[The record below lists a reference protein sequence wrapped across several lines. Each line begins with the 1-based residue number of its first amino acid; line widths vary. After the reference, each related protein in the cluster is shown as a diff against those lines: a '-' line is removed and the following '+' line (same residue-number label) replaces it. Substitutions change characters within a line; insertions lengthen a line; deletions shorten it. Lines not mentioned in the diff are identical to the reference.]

1 MNWLANK
8 RDTVFLGQACK
19 VSGHAISSTLVE
31 VPEEKR
37 IELPVF
43 EETQMGL
50 SLGLALQG
58 FVPVTIYPRI
68 DFLLSAINQM
78 VNKTINE
85 FDLPDILI
93 NNAGINVFGEPLSMP
108 DSEWKRA
115 FSVDL
120 DGVWFGCKAVLPHM
134 LKKNKGSI
142 VNVASVHG
150 IQIIPNCFPYPVA
163 KHGVIGLTKALAVDY
178 ASKGIKINSISPGY
192 IDTPIVERFF
202 KTKPD
207 PDAARKEAENHQ
219 PIKRM
224 GTTDE
229 IANTIMF
236 MSSDECN
243 YMIGANIVVD
253 GGITLRMHE
262 NDDTGAG

>member
-1 MNWLANK
+1 MSNRFENKIVIVTGAASGIGEKTAIKFANEGAK
-8 RDTVFLGQACK
+8 VVIADINKEMGNIVADQIKKDNGDALFVETNVAEFISVDNMVSQTLDTFG
-19 VSGHAISSTLVE
+19 I
-31 VPEEKR
+31 
-37 IELPVF
+37 
-43 EETQMGL
+43 
-50 SLGLALQG
+50 
-58 FVPVTIYPRI
+58 
-68 DFLLSAINQM
+68 
-78 VNKTINE
+78 
-85 FDLPDILI
+85 PDVLI
-93 NNAGINVFGEPLSMP
+93 NNAGINVFGEPLDMP

-134 LKKNKGSI
+134 LKRNKGSI

-178 ASKGIKINSISPGY
+178 AAKGIKINSISPGY
-192 IDTPIVERFF
+192 IETPIIDRFF
-202 KTKPD
+202 NTKPD
-207 PDAARKEAENHQ
+207 PIAARKEAENHQ

-262 NDDTGAG
+262 NEDTGAG

>member
-1 MNWLANK
+1 MRFKNK
-8 RDTVFLGQACK
+8 VVIVTGAGSGIGETTAIKFAKEGAKVVIADIDPKNGKRVSDIISESNGSALFVETNVASFETV
-19 VSGHAISSTLVE
+19 
-31 VPEEKR
+31 
-37 IELPVF
+37 
-43 EETQMGL
+43 
-50 SLGLALQG
+50 
-58 FVPVTIYPRI
+58 
-68 DFLLSAINQM
+68 NQM
-78 VNKTINE
+78 VDKTSIE
-85 FDLPDILI
+85 FGSPDILI
-93 NNAGINVFGEPLSMP
+93 NNAGINVFGEPLNMP

-134 LKKNKGSI
+134 LKKNKGCI

-202 KTKPD
+202 QAKPN
-207 PDAARKEAENHQ
+207 PQEARKEAENHQ

-229 IANTIMF
+229 IANVIMF

-262 NDDTGAG
+262 NDDTGAE

>member
-1 MNWLANK
+1 MRFKNKTVIVTGAGSGIGETTAIKFAQEGANVVIADIDPVNGK
-8 RDTVFLGQACK
+8 IVTTKINDANGSALF
-19 VSGHAISSTLVE
+19 VE
-31 VPEEKR
+31 TNVAN
-37 IELPVF
+37 F
-43 EETQMGL
+43 D
-50 SLGLALQG
+50 S
-58 FVPVTIYPRI
+58 
-68 DFLLSAINQM
+68 INEM

-85 FDLPDILI
+85 YDLPDILI
-93 NNAGINVFGEPLSMP
+93 NNAGINVFGEPLKMP

-178 ASKGIKINSISPGY
+178 AAKGIKINSISPGY
-192 IDTPIVERFF
+192 IDTPIIERFF

>member
-1 MNWLANK
+1 MRFKNKTVIVTGAGSGIGETTAIKFAQEGANVIIADIDPINGK
-8 RDTVFLGQACK
+8 IVTTKINDANGSALF
-19 VSGHAISSTLVE
+19 VE
-31 VPEEKR
+31 TNVAN
-37 IELPVF
+37 F
-43 EETQMGL
+43 D
-50 SLGLALQG
+50 S
-58 FVPVTIYPRI
+58 
-68 DFLLSAINQM
+68 INEM

-93 NNAGINVFGEPLSMP
+93 NNAGINVFGEPLKMP

-178 ASKGIKINSISPGY
+178 ASRGIKINSISPGY

>member
-1 MNWLANK
+1 MSNRFESKIVIVTGAASGIGEKTAIKFANEGAK
-8 RDTVFLGQACK
+8 VVIADINKEMGNIVADQIKKDNGDALFVETNVAEFISVDNMVSQTLDTFG
-19 VSGHAISSTLVE
+19 I
-31 VPEEKR
+31 
-37 IELPVF
+37 
-43 EETQMGL
+43 
-50 SLGLALQG
+50 
-58 FVPVTIYPRI
+58 
-68 DFLLSAINQM
+68 
-78 VNKTINE
+78 
-85 FDLPDILI
+85 PDVLI
-93 NNAGINVFGEPLSMP
+93 NNAGINVFGEPLNMP

-178 ASKGIKINSISPGY
+178 AAKGIKINSISPGY
-192 IDTPIVERFF
+192 IETPIIDRFF
-202 KTKPD
+202 NTKPD
-207 PDAARKEAENHQ
+207 PIAARKEAENHQ

-262 NDDTGAG
+262 NEDTGAG

>member
-1 MNWLANK
+1 MSNRFESKIVIVTGAASGIGEKTAIKFANEGAK
-8 RDTVFLGQACK
+8 VVIADINKETGNIVADQIKKDNGEALFVETNVAEFISVENMVSQTLDTFG
-19 VSGHAISSTLVE
+19 I
-31 VPEEKR
+31 
-37 IELPVF
+37 
-43 EETQMGL
+43 
-50 SLGLALQG
+50 
-58 FVPVTIYPRI
+58 
-68 DFLLSAINQM
+68 
-78 VNKTINE
+78 
-85 FDLPDILI
+85 PDVLI
-93 NNAGINVFGEPLSMP
+93 NNAGINVFGEPLNMP

-178 ASKGIKINSISPGY
+178 AAKGIKINSISPGY
-192 IDTPIVERFF
+192 IETPIIDRFF
-202 KTKPD
+202 NTKPD
-207 PDAARKEAENHQ
+207 PIAARKEAENHQ

-262 NDDTGAG
+262 NEDTGAG

>member
-1 MNWLANK
+1 MSNRFESKIVIVTGAASGIGEKTAIKFANE
-8 RDTVFLGQACK
+8 GAK
-19 VSGHAISSTLVE
+19 VVIADINKEMGNIVADQIKKDNGEALFVETNVAEFISVDNMVSQTLNTFG
-31 VPEEKR
+31 
-37 IELPVF
+37 I
-43 EETQMGL
+43 
-50 SLGLALQG
+50 
-58 FVPVTIYPRI
+58 
-68 DFLLSAINQM
+68 
-78 VNKTINE
+78 
-85 FDLPDILI
+85 PDVLI
-93 NNAGINVFGEPLSMP
+93 NNAGINVFGEPLNMP

-178 ASKGIKINSISPGY
+178 AAKGIKINSISPGY
-192 IDTPIVERFF
+192 IETPIIDRFF
-202 KTKPD
+202 NTKPD
-207 PDAARKEAENHQ
+207 PIAARKEAENHQ

-236 MSSDECN
+236 MSSDECD

-262 NDDTGAG
+262 NEDTGAG

>member
-1 MNWLANK
+1 MRFKNKVVIVTGSGSGIGETTAIKFAQEGAKVVIADIDAKSGETVSDKINKSNGSALFIKTNVANFE
-8 RDTVFLGQACK
+8 TV
-19 VSGHAISSTLVE
+19 
-31 VPEEKR
+31 
-37 IELPVF
+37 
-43 EETQMGL
+43 
-50 SLGLALQG
+50 
-58 FVPVTIYPRI
+58 
-68 DFLLSAINQM
+68 NQM
-78 VNKTINE
+78 VDITLNE
-85 FDLPDILI
+85 FGSPDILI
-93 NNAGINVFGEPLSMP
+93 NNAGINVFGEPLNMP
-108 DSEWKRA
+108 DSEWKKA

-134 LKKNKGSI
+134 LKKNKGTI

-202 KTKPD
+202 KTKPN
-207 PDAARKEAENHQ
+207 PEAARKEAENHQ

-224 GTTDE
+224 GTTEE

-243 YMIGANIVVD
+243 YMIGANIIVD

>member
-1 MNWLANK
+1 MRFKNK
-8 RDTVFLGQACK
+8 VVIVTGAGSGIGETTAIKFAKEGAKVVIADIDPKNGNRVSDIISESNGSALFVETNVASFETV
-19 VSGHAISSTLVE
+19 
-31 VPEEKR
+31 
-37 IELPVF
+37 
-43 EETQMGL
+43 
-50 SLGLALQG
+50 
-58 FVPVTIYPRI
+58 
-68 DFLLSAINQM
+68 NQM
-78 VNKTINE
+78 VDKTSIE
-85 FDLPDILI
+85 FGSPDILI
-93 NNAGINVFGEPLSMP
+93 NNAGINVFGEPLNMP

-202 KTKPD
+202 QTKPIHKQQE
-207 PDAARKEAENHQ
+207 KEAENHQ

-229 IANTIMF
+229 IANVIMF

-243 YMIGANIVVD
+243 YMIGANIIVD

>member
-1 MNWLANK
+1 MNNRFKDKIVIVTGAGSGIGETTAIKFANEGASVVVADINPETGNSVSNHINNNGAK
-8 RDTVFLGQACK
+8 SIFVETNVAEFKSVDNMVSQTLDTFG
-19 VSGHAISSTLVE
+19 I
-31 VPEEKR
+31 
-37 IELPVF
+37 
-43 EETQMGL
+43 
-50 SLGLALQG
+50 
-58 FVPVTIYPRI
+58 
-68 DFLLSAINQM
+68 
-78 VNKTINE
+78 
-85 FDLPDILI
+85 PDVLI
-93 NNAGINVFGEPLSMP
+93 NNAGINVFGEPLNMP

-178 ASKGIKINSISPGY
+178 AAKGIKINSISPGY
-192 IDTPIVERFF
+192 IETPIIDRFF
-202 KTKPD
+202 NTKPD
-207 PDAARKEAENHQ
+207 PIAARKEAENHQ

-262 NDDTGAG
+262 NEDTGAG

>member
-1 MNWLANK
+1 MRFKNK
-8 RDTVFLGQACK
+8 VVIVTGAGSGIGETTAIKFAKEGAKVVIADIDPKNGKRVSDIINDSNGSSLFVETNVASFETV
-19 VSGHAISSTLVE
+19 
-31 VPEEKR
+31 
-37 IELPVF
+37 
-43 EETQMGL
+43 
-50 SLGLALQG
+50 
-58 FVPVTIYPRI
+58 
-68 DFLLSAINQM
+68 NQM
-78 VNKTINE
+78 VEKTLSK
-85 FDLPDILI
+85 FGSPDILI
-93 NNAGINVFGEPLSMP
+93 NNAGINVFGEPLNMP

-134 LKKNKGSI
+134 LKKNKGCI

-202 KTKPD
+202 QTKVNPQ
-207 PDAARKEAENHQ
+207 AARKEAENHQ

-229 IANTIMF
+229 IANAIMF

-243 YMIGANIVVD
+243 YMIGANIIVD

>member
-1 MNWLANK
+1 MSNRFESKIVIVTGAASGIGEKTAIKFANEGAK
-8 RDTVFLGQACK
+8 VVIADINKEMGNIVADQIKKDNGEALFVETNVAEFISVDNMISQTLDTFG
-19 VSGHAISSTLVE
+19 I
-31 VPEEKR
+31 
-37 IELPVF
+37 
-43 EETQMGL
+43 
-50 SLGLALQG
+50 
-58 FVPVTIYPRI
+58 
-68 DFLLSAINQM
+68 
-78 VNKTINE
+78 
-85 FDLPDILI
+85 PDVLI
-93 NNAGINVFGEPLSMP
+93 NNAGINVFGEPLNMP

-178 ASKGIKINSISPGY
+178 AAKGIKINSISPGY
-192 IDTPIVERFF
+192 IETPIIDRFF
-202 KTKPD
+202 NTKPD
-207 PDAARKEAENHQ
+207 PIAARKEAENHQ

-262 NDDTGAG
+262 NEDTGAG

>member
-1 MNWLANK
+1 MRFKNKIVIVTGAGSGIGEKTAIKFANEGARVVIADINVVNGNSIAEK
-8 RDTVFLGQACK
+8 INNNNGDARFLETDVADFK
-19 VSGHAISSTLVE
+19 SVNDMVLNTI
-31 VPEEKR
+31 EKFG
-37 IELPVF
+37 I
-43 EETQMGL
+43 
-50 SLGLALQG
+50 
-58 FVPVTIYPRI
+58 
-68 DFLLSAINQM
+68 
-78 VNKTINE
+78 
-85 FDLPDILI
+85 PDILI
-93 NNAGINVFGEPLSMP
+93 NNAGINVFGEPLNMS

-120 DGVWFGCKAVLPHM
+120 DGVWYGCKAVLPHM
-134 LKKNKGSI
+134 LKQKKGCI

-192 IDTPIVERFF
+192 IQTPIIDRFF
-202 KTKPD
+202 NTKPD
-207 PDAARKEAENHQ
+207 PVAARKEAENHQ

-262 NDDTGAG
+262 NEDTGAE

>member
-1 MNWLANK
+1 MSNRFESKIVIVTGAASGIGEKTAIKFANE
-8 RDTVFLGQACK
+8 GAK
-19 VSGHAISSTLVE
+19 VVVADINKETGNIVVEKIKTDNGEALFVETNVAEFISVDNMVSQTLNTFG
-31 VPEEKR
+31 
-37 IELPVF
+37 I
-43 EETQMGL
+43 
-50 SLGLALQG
+50 
-58 FVPVTIYPRI
+58 
-68 DFLLSAINQM
+68 
-78 VNKTINE
+78 
-85 FDLPDILI
+85 PDVLI
-93 NNAGINVFGEPLSMP
+93 NNAGINVFGEPLNMP

-178 ASKGIKINSISPGY
+178 AAKGIKINSISPGY
-192 IDTPIVERFF
+192 IETPIIDRFF
-202 KTKPD
+202 NTKPD
-207 PDAARKEAENHQ
+207 PIAARKEAENHQ

-262 NDDTGAG
+262 NEDTGAG

>member
-1 MNWLANK
+1 MNNRFKDKIVIVTGAGSGIGETTAIKFANEGASVVVADINPK
-8 RDTVFLGQACK
+8 TGNSVSDHINNNRGKSIFLETNVAEFKSVDNMVSQTLDTFG
-19 VSGHAISSTLVE
+19 I
-31 VPEEKR
+31 
-37 IELPVF
+37 
-43 EETQMGL
+43 
-50 SLGLALQG
+50 
-58 FVPVTIYPRI
+58 
-68 DFLLSAINQM
+68 
-78 VNKTINE
+78 
-85 FDLPDILI
+85 PDVLI
-93 NNAGINVFGEPLSMP
+93 NNAGINVFGEPLNMP

-178 ASKGIKINSISPGY
+178 AAKGIKINSISPGY
-192 IDTPIVERFF
+192 IETPIIDRFF
-202 KTKPD
+202 NTKPD
-207 PDAARKEAENHQ
+207 PIAARKEAENHQ

-262 NDDTGAG
+262 NEDTGAG

>member
-1 MNWLANK
+1 MRFKNKTVIVTGAGSGIGETTAIKFAQEGANVVIADIDPINGK
-8 RDTVFLGQACK
+8 IVTTKINDANGSALF
-19 VSGHAISSTLVE
+19 VE
-31 VPEEKR
+31 TNVAN
-37 IELPVF
+37 F
-43 EETQMGL
+43 D
-50 SLGLALQG
+50 S
-58 FVPVTIYPRI
+58 
-68 DFLLSAINQM
+68 INEM

-93 NNAGINVFGEPLSMP
+93 NNAGINVFGEPLKMP

>member
-1 MNWLANK
+1 MRFKNK
-8 RDTVFLGQACK
+8 VVIVTGAGSGIGETTAIKFAKEGAKVVIADIDPKNGKRVSDIISESNGSALFVETNVASFETV
-19 VSGHAISSTLVE
+19 
-31 VPEEKR
+31 
-37 IELPVF
+37 
-43 EETQMGL
+43 
-50 SLGLALQG
+50 
-58 FVPVTIYPRI
+58 
-68 DFLLSAINQM
+68 NQM
-78 VNKTINE
+78 VDKTSIE
-85 FDLPDILI
+85 FGSPDILI
-93 NNAGINVFGEPLSMP
+93 NNAGINVFGEPLNMP

-134 LKKNKGSI
+134 LKKNKGCI

-202 KTKPD
+202 QAKPN
-207 PDAARKEAENHQ
+207 PQEARKEAEKHQ

-229 IANTIMF
+229 IANVIMF

>member
-1 MNWLANK
+1 MSNRFESKIVIVTGAASGIGEKTAIKFANEGAK
-8 RDTVFLGQACK
+8 VVIADINKETGSIVADQIKKDNGEALFVETNVAEFISVDNMVSQTLDTFG
-19 VSGHAISSTLVE
+19 I
-31 VPEEKR
+31 
-37 IELPVF
+37 
-43 EETQMGL
+43 
-50 SLGLALQG
+50 
-58 FVPVTIYPRI
+58 
-68 DFLLSAINQM
+68 
-78 VNKTINE
+78 
-85 FDLPDILI
+85 PDVLI
-93 NNAGINVFGEPLSMP
+93 NNAGINVFGEPLNMP

-178 ASKGIKINSISPGY
+178 AAKGIKINSISPGY
-192 IDTPIVERFF
+192 IETPIIDRFF
-202 KTKPD
+202 NTKPD
-207 PDAARKEAENHQ
+207 PIAARKEAENHQ

-236 MSSDECN
+236 MSSDECD

-262 NDDTGAG
+262 NEDTGAG

>member
-1 MNWLANK
+1 MTNRFKDKIVIVTGAGSGIGEKTAMKFANEGASVVIADINSATGNIVSENIK
-8 RDTVFLGQACK
+8 NKGGKSFFVETNVAKFSSVDNMVSQTLDTFG
-19 VSGHAISSTLVE
+19 I
-31 VPEEKR
+31 
-37 IELPVF
+37 
-43 EETQMGL
+43 
-50 SLGLALQG
+50 
-58 FVPVTIYPRI
+58 
-68 DFLLSAINQM
+68 
-78 VNKTINE
+78 
-85 FDLPDILI
+85 PDILI
-93 NNAGINVFGEPLSMP
+93 NNAGINVFGEPLNMP

-134 LKKNKGSI
+134 LKKNKGCI

-178 ASKGIKINSISPGY
+178 AAKGIKINSISPGY
-192 IDTPIVERFF
+192 IETPIIERFF
-202 KTKPD
+202 NTKPD
-207 PDAARKEAENHQ
+207 PIAARKEAENHQ

-262 NDDTGAG
+262 NEDTGAG

>member
-1 MNWLANK
+1 MANRFK
-8 RDTVFLGQACK
+8 NKIVIVTGAGSGIGETTAIKFANEGASVVVADINTETGNLVSEHINNNGGKSSFVETNVAEFSSVESMVSQTLDTFG
-19 VSGHAISSTLVE
+19 I
-31 VPEEKR
+31 
-37 IELPVF
+37 
-43 EETQMGL
+43 
-50 SLGLALQG
+50 
-58 FVPVTIYPRI
+58 
-68 DFLLSAINQM
+68 
-78 VNKTINE
+78 
-85 FDLPDILI
+85 PDVLI
-93 NNAGINVFGEPLSMP
+93 NNAGINVFGEPLNMP

-178 ASKGIKINSISPGY
+178 AAKGIKINSISPGY
-192 IDTPIVERFF
+192 IETPIIDRFF
-202 KTKPD
+202 NTKPD
-207 PDAARKEAENHQ
+207 PIAARKEAENHQ

-262 NDDTGAG
+262 NEDTGAG

>member
-1 MNWLANK
+1 MTNRFKDKTVIVTGAGSGIGETTAIKFANEGASVVVA
-8 RDTVFLGQACK
+8 DINPQTGNL
-19 VSGHAISSTLVE
+19 VSKHINNNGGKSFFAETNVAEFNSVESMVSQTLDVYG
-31 VPEEKR
+31 
-37 IELPVF
+37 I
-43 EETQMGL
+43 
-50 SLGLALQG
+50 
-58 FVPVTIYPRI
+58 
-68 DFLLSAINQM
+68 
-78 VNKTINE
+78 
-85 FDLPDILI
+85 PDVLI
-93 NNAGINVFGEPLSMP
+93 NNAGINVFGEPLNMP

-178 ASKGIKINSISPGY
+178 AAKGIKINSISPGY
-192 IDTPIVERFF
+192 IETPIIDRFF
-202 KTKPD
+202 NTKSD
-207 PDAARKEAENHQ
+207 PIAARKEAENHQ

-243 YMIGANIVVD
+243 FMIGANIVVD

-262 NDDTGAG
+262 NEDTGAG

>member
-1 MNWLANK
+1 MSNRFESKIVIVTGAASGIGEKTAIKFANE
-8 RDTVFLGQACK
+8 GAK
-19 VSGHAISSTLVE
+19 VVIADIDKEMGNIVADQIKKDNGEALFVETNVAEFSSVDNMVSQTLDVYG
-31 VPEEKR
+31 
-37 IELPVF
+37 I
-43 EETQMGL
+43 
-50 SLGLALQG
+50 
-58 FVPVTIYPRI
+58 
-68 DFLLSAINQM
+68 
-78 VNKTINE
+78 
-85 FDLPDILI
+85 PDVLI
-93 NNAGINVFGEPLSMP
+93 NNAGINVFGEPLNMP

-178 ASKGIKINSISPGY
+178 AAKGIKINSISPGY
-192 IDTPIVERFF
+192 IETPIIDRFF
-202 KTKPD
+202 NTKPD
-207 PDAARKEAENHQ
+207 PIAARKEAENHQ

-253 GGITLRMHE
+253 GGITLRMHDNE
-262 NDDTGAG
+262 DTGAG

>member
-1 MNWLANK
+1 MMNNRFK
-8 RDTVFLGQACK
+8 
-19 VSGHAISSTLVE
+19 
-31 VPEEKR
+31 
-37 IELPVF
+37 
-43 EETQMGL
+43 
-50 SLGLALQG
+50 
-58 FVPVTIYPRI
+58 
-68 DFLLSAINQM
+68 
-78 VNKTINE
+78 NKTVIITGAGSGIGETTAIKFANE
-85 FDLPDILI
+85 GANVVIAELNSETGNETAKTIKNNNSNSLFVQTDVADFDSVSKMVKKSISTFGHIDILI
-93 NNAGINVFGEPLSMP
+93 NNAGINVFGEPLKMP
-108 DSEWKRA
+108 DSEWRRA

-134 LKKNKGSI
+134 VNQKKGCI

-192 IDTPIVERFF
+192 IQTPIIDRFF
-202 KTKPD
+202 NTKED
-207 PDAARKEAENHQ
+207 PKAARKEAENHQ

-236 MSSDECN
+236 MSSDECD

-253 GGITLRMHE
+253 GGITLRMHDNE
-262 NDDTGAG
+262 DTGAE

>member
-1 MNWLANK
+1 MSNRFESKIVIVTGAASGIGEKTAIKFANE
-8 RDTVFLGQACK
+8 GAK
-19 VSGHAISSTLVE
+19 VVIADINKEIGNIVADQIKKDNGEALFVETNVAEFISVDNMVSQTLNTFG
-31 VPEEKR
+31 
-37 IELPVF
+37 I
-43 EETQMGL
+43 
-50 SLGLALQG
+50 
-58 FVPVTIYPRI
+58 
-68 DFLLSAINQM
+68 
-78 VNKTINE
+78 
-85 FDLPDILI
+85 PDVLI
-93 NNAGINVFGEPLSMP
+93 NNAGINVFGEPLNMP

-178 ASKGIKINSISPGY
+178 AAKGIKINSISPGY
-192 IDTPIVERFF
+192 IETPIIDRFF
-202 KTKPD
+202 NTKPD
-207 PDAARKEAENHQ
+207 PIAARKEAENHQ

-262 NDDTGAG
+262 NEDTGAG

>member
-1 MNWLANK
+1 MSKRFENKIVIVTGAGSGIGETTAAKFANEGAK
-8 RDTVFLGQACK
+8 VVIADINVENGKK
-19 VSGHAISSTLVE
+19 VSQHINNSNGESFFVE
-31 VPEEKR
+31 TNVADYE
-37 IELPVF
+37 
-43 EETQMGL
+43 
-50 SLGLALQG
+50 S
-58 FVPVTIYPRI
+58 
-68 DFLLSAINQM
+68 
-78 VNKTINE
+78 VNKMVSKTLE
-85 FDLPDILI
+85 KFGLPDILI
-93 NNAGINVFGEPLSMP
+93 NNAGINVFGEPLNMP

-134 LKKNKGSI
+134 LEKKKGTI

-178 ASKGIKINSISPGY
+178 AAKGIKINSISPGY
-192 IDTPIVERFF
+192 IETPIIDRFF
-202 KTKPD
+202 NTKPD
-207 PDAARKEAENHQ
+207 PVAARKEAENHQ

-262 NDDTGAG
+262 NEDTGAE

>member
-1 MNWLANK
+1 MRFKNKTVIVTGAGSGIGETTAIKFAQEGANVIIADIDPINGK
-8 RDTVFLGQACK
+8 IVTTKINDANGSALF
-19 VSGHAISSTLVE
+19 VE
-31 VPEEKR
+31 TDVAN
-37 IELPVF
+37 F
-43 EETQMGL
+43 D
-50 SLGLALQG
+50 S
-58 FVPVTIYPRI
+58 
-68 DFLLSAINQM
+68 INEM

-93 NNAGINVFGEPLSMP
+93 NNAGINVFGEPLKMP

>member
-1 MNWLANK
+1 MSNRFESKIVIVTGAASGIGEKTAIKFANEGAK
-8 RDTVFLGQACK
+8 VVIADINKEMGNIVADQIKKDNGEALFVETNVAEFISVDNMVSQTLDTFG
-19 VSGHAISSTLVE
+19 I
-31 VPEEKR
+31 
-37 IELPVF
+37 
-43 EETQMGL
+43 
-50 SLGLALQG
+50 
-58 FVPVTIYPRI
+58 
-68 DFLLSAINQM
+68 
-78 VNKTINE
+78 
-85 FDLPDILI
+85 PDVLI
-93 NNAGINVFGEPLSMP
+93 NNAGINVFGEPLNMP

-178 ASKGIKINSISPGY
+178 AAKGIKINSISPGY
-192 IDTPIVERFF
+192 IETPIIDRFF
-202 KTKPD
+202 NTKPD
-207 PDAARKEAENHQ
+207 PIAARKEAENHQ

-262 NDDTGAG
+262 NEDTGAG

>member
-1 MNWLANK
+1 MSKRFENKIVIVTGAGSGIGETTAAKFANEGAK
-8 RDTVFLGQACK
+8 VVIADINVENGKK
-19 VSGHAISSTLVE
+19 VSQHINNSNGESFFVE
-31 VPEEKR
+31 TNVADYE
-37 IELPVF
+37 
-43 EETQMGL
+43 
-50 SLGLALQG
+50 S
-58 FVPVTIYPRI
+58 
-68 DFLLSAINQM
+68 
-78 VNKTINE
+78 VNKMVSKTLE
-85 FDLPDILI
+85 KFGLPDILI
-93 NNAGINVFGEPLSMP
+93 NNAGINVFGEPLNMP

-134 LKKNKGSI
+134 LEKKKGTI

-192 IDTPIVERFF
+192 IETPIIDRFF
-202 KTKPD
+202 NTKPD
-207 PDAARKEAENHQ
+207 PVAARKEAENHQ

-262 NDDTGAG
+262 NEDTGAE

>member
-1 MNWLANK
+1 MRFKNKTVIVTGAGSGIGETTAIKFAQEGANVVIADIDPINGK
-8 RDTVFLGQACK
+8 IVTTKINDANGSALF
-19 VSGHAISSTLVE
+19 VE
-31 VPEEKR
+31 TNVAN
-37 IELPVF
+37 F
-43 EETQMGL
+43 D
-50 SLGLALQG
+50 S
-58 FVPVTIYPRI
+58 
-68 DFLLSAINQM
+68 INEM

-85 FDLPDILI
+85 FDPPDILI
-93 NNAGINVFGEPLSMP
+93 NNAGINVFGEPLKMT

>member
-1 MNWLANK
+1 MSNRFENKIVIVTGAASGIGEKTAIKFANEGAK
-8 RDTVFLGQACK
+8 VVIADINKEMGNIVADQIKKDNGDALFVETNVAEFISVDNMVSQTLDTFG
-19 VSGHAISSTLVE
+19 I
-31 VPEEKR
+31 
-37 IELPVF
+37 
-43 EETQMGL
+43 
-50 SLGLALQG
+50 
-58 FVPVTIYPRI
+58 
-68 DFLLSAINQM
+68 
-78 VNKTINE
+78 
-85 FDLPDILI
+85 PDVLI
-93 NNAGINVFGEPLSMP
+93 NNAGINVFGEPLNMP

-178 ASKGIKINSISPGY
+178 AAKGIKINSISPGY
-192 IDTPIVERFF
+192 IETPIIDRFF
-202 KTKPD
+202 NTKPD
-207 PDAARKEAENHQ
+207 PIAARKEAENHQ

-262 NDDTGAG
+262 NEDTGAG